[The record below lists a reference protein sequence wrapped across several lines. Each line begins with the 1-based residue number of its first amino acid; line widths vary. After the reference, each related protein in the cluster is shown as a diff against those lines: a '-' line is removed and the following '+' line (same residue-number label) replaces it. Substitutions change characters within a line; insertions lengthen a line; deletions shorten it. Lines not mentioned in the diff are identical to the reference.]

1 MQRLHVE
8 FADSDEVAQAF
19 RFDGAQDSGMM
30 APSLR
35 SLAGR

>member
-1 MQRLHVE
+1 VT
-8 FADSDEVAQAF
+8 ADSDEVAQAF
-19 RFDGAQDSGMM
+19 RFDGAQDSDLK